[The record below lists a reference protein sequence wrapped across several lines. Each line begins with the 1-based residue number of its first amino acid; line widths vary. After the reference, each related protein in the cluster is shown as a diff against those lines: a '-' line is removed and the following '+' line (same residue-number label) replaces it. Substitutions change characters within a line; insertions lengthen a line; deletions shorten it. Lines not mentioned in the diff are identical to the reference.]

1 MNSVYGGGQLQ
12 IKSNAAQGSE
22 TEETK
27 KKSVCVC
34 GGESGTQSQCGA
46 IVAYK
51 CIESNRVTKG

>member
-1 MNSVYGGGQLQ
+1 MNSVYGEGQLQ
-12 IKSNAAQGSE
+12 IKSNAAQGPE

-27 KKSVCVC
+27 KKKV
-34 GGESGTQSQCGA
+34 GGEWGTQSQCRA